1 MSVCSR
7 TAGALK
13 PLKPVRWG
21 GGSDGRGEVSDLAGL
36 RRLALIGVLLAIVIG
51 IASTLAVLAA
61 FGWDAEAAIFGHPGA
76 ILGSRR
82 EASLLFRWAFLG
94 DMFYSYLLLVPLA
107 LFLHRRLRER
117 RWWLADLGLAAG
129 LAYIL
134 VGGAGA
140 AILAT
145 AGSSLIDA
153 YAAAAPVDR
162 LAIATSYEL
171 VRDIVYFALWQTL
184 DAITLGTWVFS
195 VGWLLL
201 TERPL
206 VGRLLVV
213 LGVGLWA
220 AALMTM
226 LDVHSLAVIG
236 GGLVVALAAWLGW
249 IVVDRSHGSRL
260 GREAM

>member
-1 MSVCSR
+1 M
-7 TAGALK
+7 
-13 PLKPVRWG
+13 
-21 GGSDGRGEVSDLAGL
+21 SDLAGL
-36 RRLALIGVLLAIVIG
+36 RRLALIGVLLAIAVG
-51 IASTLAVLAA
+51 IASTLAVFAA
-61 FGWDAEAAIFGHPGA
+61 FGWDAEAAIFGDPDA
-76 ILGSRR
+76 ILGSGR
-82 EASLLFRWAFLG
+82 EAALLFRWAFLG

-117 RWWLADLGLAAG
+117 RSWLADFGLAAG
-129 LAYIL
+129 LAYIFL
-134 VGGAGA
+134 GGAGA

-145 AGSSLIDA
+145 AGSSLIEA

-162 LAIATSYEL
+162 PAIATSYEL

-220 AALMTM
+220 AAVMTM

-236 GGLVVALAAWLGW
+236 RGLVVVLAAWLGW
-249 IVVDRSHGSRL
+249 TVVDRRHGSRL
-260 GREAM
+260 GREAK